1 MMVQM
6 LDEQD
11 FCVPSE
17 IDGPILRQSVAVPDY
32 FYLRTTTA

>member
-17 IDGPILRQSVAVPDY
+17 IDGPILHQSVAVPDY